1 MSQQPVT
8 NADLMRRLVD
18 IEQGLTARLDDHE
31 RRITAVEPVVGSLR
45 DVLECNAAILRELGA
60 IRAAQEQAMGEV
72 ARRVEGSLRADVLAL
87 RHELRSEMALLRGA
101 SEMLTQELRERPCVK
116 GNGGGCVVEGDNA

>member
-1 MSQQPVT
+1 MSGNPVT

-18 IEQGLTARLDDHE
+18 MEQGLTARLDDHE
-31 RRITAVEPVVGSLR
+31 RRITAIEPVAASLR
-45 DVLECNAAILRELGA
+45 DVLECNAAILRELSA
-60 IRAAQEQAMGEV
+60 IREAQETAMNKV
-72 ARRVEGSLRADVLAL
+72 SKRVEGNLRADVLAL
-87 RHELRSEMALLRGA
+87 RHELRSEMASLRGA

>member
-1 MSQQPVT
+1 MSGNPVT

-18 IEQGLTARLDDHE
+18 MEQGLTARLDDHE
-31 RRITAVEPVVGSLR
+31 RRITAIEPVAASLR
-45 DVLECNAAILRELGA
+45 DVLECNAAILRELSA
-60 IRAAQEQAMGEV
+60 IREAQETAMNEV
-72 ARRVEGSLRADVLAL
+72 SKRVEGNLRADVLAL
-87 RHELRSEMALLRGA
+87 RHELRSEMASLRRA

>member
-1 MSQQPVT
+1 MSGNPVT

-18 IEQGLTARLDDHE
+18 MEQGLTARLDDHE
-31 RRITAVEPVVGSLR
+31 RRITAIEPVAASLR
-45 DVLECNAAILRELGA
+45 DVLECNAAILRELSA
-60 IRAAQEQAMGEV
+60 IREAQETAMNEV
-72 ARRVEGSLRADVLAL
+72 SKRVEGNLRADVLAL
-87 RHELRSEMALLRGA
+87 RHELRSEMASLRGA

>member
-1 MSQQPVT
+1 MSGNPVT

-18 IEQGLTARLDDHE
+18 MEQGLTARLDDHE
-31 RRITAVEPVVGSLR
+31 RRITAIEPVAVSLR
-45 DVLECNAAILRELGA
+45 DVLECNAAILRELSA
-60 IRAAQEQAMGEV
+60 IREAQETAMNEV
-72 ARRVEGSLRADVLAL
+72 SKRVEGNLRADVLAL
-87 RHELRSEMALLRGA
+87 RHELRSEMASLRGA